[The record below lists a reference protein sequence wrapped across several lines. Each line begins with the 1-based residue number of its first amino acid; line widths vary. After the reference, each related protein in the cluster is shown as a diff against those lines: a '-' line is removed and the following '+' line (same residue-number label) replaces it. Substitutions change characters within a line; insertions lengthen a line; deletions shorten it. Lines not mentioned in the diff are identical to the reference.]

1 MTMKKRNIVLYFI
14 IFIISSIYIIGSQ
27 LIFRSLY
34 KMSLRISENTF
45 EIIRN
50 KNIIL
55 FIVYKESGYIFGSGH
70 KYLILFS
77 KNKMLLDIR
86 KFGEFPISVQNI
98 SENEIVLKIKG
109 YDSNKE
115 YIDTW
120 IRKNRKIWRY
130 KIIYILDH

>member
-1 MTMKKRNIVLYFI
+1 M
-14 IFIISSIYIIGSQ
+14 IFIIIIFSVYIIGSK
-27 LIFRSLY
+27 LIFKRLY
-34 KMSLRISENTF
+34 KFSLSISENTC

-50 KNIIL
+50 ENIIL

-70 KYLILFS
+70 KYLIMFS
-77 KNKMLLDIR
+77 KNKLLLGIC
-86 KFGEFPISVQNI
+86 KYGEFPISVQNI

-115 YIDTW
+115 YIYTW

-130 KIIYILDH
+130 KIGYIML

>member
-1 MTMKKRNIVLYFI
+1 
-14 IFIISSIYIIGSQ
+14 
-27 LIFRSLY
+27 
-34 KMSLRISENTF
+34 
-45 EIIRN
+45 
-50 KNIIL
+50 
-55 FIVYKESGYIFGSGH
+55 
-70 KYLILFS
+70 
-77 KNKMLLDIR
+77 MLLDIR

>member
-1 MTMKKRNIVLYFI
+1 
-14 IFIISSIYIIGSQ
+14 
-27 LIFRSLY
+27 
-34 KMSLRISENTF
+34 MSLRISENTF

-55 FIVYKESGYIFGSGH
+55 FIVYKESGYIFGLGH